1 MRAPDWLT
9 ARPVAH
15 RGLHDAARG
24 IIENMPARGAS
35 RGRQA
40 ISPSRCDI
48 QLTAD
53 GEAMVHHDD
62 ALGRLTEGSG
72 ALLGKTAA
80 ELRAVKFKDTS
91 ERMMSLGDLCA
102 LVAGRVPLV
111 IEVKSHFDGD
121 RKLVKRMAEVLASYS
136 GPVVGMSFDPD
147 QVLALREIVPK
158 LPRGIV
164 AQRNYDDDYWKKLTP
179 EQRDSM
185 LLSAP
190 RLSHRAAF
198 RRLLGQPV
206 AGAGALDRPQ
216 HLRLSAAGLDGA
228 HAGAARTG
236 GALCRPDDFRGFR
249 AGNLTCWLTRLEV
262 ARCDARS
269 LQGVGHHARWLIV
282 KTGPVRIL
290 DGVIRNHPRSRA
302 LRQRIPAAEWDACAN
317 PRPDPNSLD
326 NLDTLASGHP
336 AADSCTDFKARL

>member
-24 IIENMPARGAS
+24 VIENMPGAAEAAVA
-35 RGRQA
+35 GNFA
-40 ISPSRCDI
+40 IECDI

-80 ELRAVKFKDTS
+80 ELKAVTFNGTA
-91 ERMMSLGDLCA
+91 ERMMSLGDLCT

-121 RKLVKRMAEVLASYS
+121 RRLVARMAEVLNSYQ

-147 QVLALREIVPK
+147 QVLALREKMPA

-164 AQRNYDDDYWKKLTP
+164 AERKYTAEDWPEATPAQRRSMEDLRHGFRTEPHFVAYWVNELP
-179 EQRDSM
+179 AAAPWIARNIFGCP
-185 LLSAP
+185 LLSWTVRTADQ
-190 RLSHRAAF
+190 RARAARYADQIIF
-198 RRLLGQPV
+198 E
-206 AGAGALDRPQ
+206 
-216 HLRLSAAGLDGA
+216 
-228 HAGAARTG
+228 
-236 GALCRPDDFRGFR
+236 GFVP
-249 AGNLTCWLTRLEV
+249 GT
-262 ARCDARS
+262 
-269 LQGVGHHARWLIV
+269 
-282 KTGPVRIL
+282 
-290 DGVIRNHPRSRA
+290 
-302 LRQRIPAAEWDACAN
+302 
-317 PRPDPNSLD
+317 
-326 NLDTLASGHP
+326 
-336 AADSCTDFKARL
+336 